1 MPAPMIFSCHLHQ
14 VPDTLMRR
22 FANDHTGQK
31 SHSEPIYPAFK
42 VNGNMD
48 YKTIRITREDGYAV
62 VMLNR
67 PHEMNA
73 LSREMKLELVDCFAA
88 LEKDE
93 SVRAVILTGGDYVF
107 SAGMDLKEMAA
118 VTDDDVDDYFNLI
131 ASYLQKIFAFRKPVI
146 AAVGGIALGGGFN
159 LATVCDLIVASE
171 SAIFGHPELKFGL
184 NPLFN
189 PISRLVG
196 TAKAKEIAML
206 GEPIGAMEA
215 LRIGLVNKV
224 APPDRFMEVA
234 KIMAKE
240 LAGRPP
246 KAIEAVKRIS
256 EVVPYLDKSAAL
268 EYEFEISALLFSR
281 AERKEYMRQFLDDL
295 KQKKKSV

>member
-1 MPAPMIFSCHLHQ
+1 
-14 VPDTLMRR
+14 
-22 FANDHTGQK
+22 
-31 SHSEPIYPAFK
+31 
-42 VNGNMD
+42 MD

-73 LSREMKLELVDCFAA
+73 LSREMKLELVDCLAT

-189 PISRLVG
+189 PINRLVG

-224 APPDRFMEVA
+224 APPDRYMAEA
-234 KIMAKE
+234 KSMAKE

-256 EVVPYLDKSAAL
+256 EVAPYLDKSSAL

-281 AERKEYMRQFLDDL
+281 AERKEYMRQFLDEL
-295 KQKKKSV
+295 KQKKKK

>member
-1 MPAPMIFSCHLHQ
+1 MVA
-14 VPDTLMRR
+14 
-22 FANDHTGQK
+22 
-31 SHSEPIYPAFK
+31 
-42 VNGNMD
+42 MD

-62 VMLNR
+62 VILNR

-73 LSREMKLELVDCFAA
+73 LSREMKRELVDCFSA
-88 LEKDE
+88 LETDD

-107 SAGMDLKEMAA
+107 SAGMDLKEMTAL
-118 VTDDDVDDYFNLI
+118 TDDEVDDYFNLI

-189 PISRLVG
+189 PVNRLVG
-196 TAKAKEIAML
+196 TAKAKEITML
-206 GEPIGAMEA
+206 GEPIGAREA

-224 APPDRFMEVA
+224 APPERYMEEA
-234 KIMAKE
+234 RAMAKE
-240 LAGRPP
+240 LASRPP

-256 EVVPYLDKSAAL
+256 EVAPYLDKCSAL

-281 AERKEYMRQFLDDL
+281 AERKEYMRQFLDEL
-295 KQKKKSV
+295 KEKKKK